1 MAEVSERSKRLIR
14 EFWAAIL
21 FFLTG
26 VLFVLLAAGGKVF
39 LGEAFDGGILQY
51 PGYGLILVAV
61 YVLVG
66 VNLPRLI
73 QGKSDVS
80 RREDTDANEA
90 KAPSKTD

>member
-1 MAEVSERSKRLIR
+1 MAAVERSKRVLR

-26 VLFVLLAAGGKVF
+26 VLFLLLAAGGRVF
-39 LGEAFDGGILQY
+39 LGDSFDGDILQY

-66 VNLPRLI
+66 VNLPRLL
-73 QGKSDVS
+73 QGQREV
-80 RREDTDANEA
+80 RRQEDLNADEE
-90 KAPSKTD
+90 